1 MTKTKPSSGTFA
13 VCVDCTADDVDL
25 VVGKLYVVA
34 KPEPKDSPTMLRI
47 IDDSGEDYLYPNN
60 WFVPINVPPRVKR
73 ALAMN

>member
-1 MTKTKPSSGTFA
+1 MTKTKPLSGTFV
-13 VCVDCTADDVDL
+13 VCVDSTADDVDL

-34 KPEPKDSPTMLRI
+34 KPEPKNSPSMLRI